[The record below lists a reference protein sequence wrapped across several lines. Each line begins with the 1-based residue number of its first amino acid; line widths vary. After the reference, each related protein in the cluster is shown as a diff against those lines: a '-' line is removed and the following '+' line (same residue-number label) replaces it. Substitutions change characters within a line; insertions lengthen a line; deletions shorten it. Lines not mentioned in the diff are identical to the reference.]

1 MRLNKFLF
9 LLFLTTDMVIS
20 QSSYTFN
27 GFVDYNYISRTS
39 DGSIINLPYR
49 LFGMNINHENNDIV
63 FRSNIA
69 VEHKLGEDTYFLSN
83 NSPSDFSLDM
93 REFYLQMFT
102 SWGELKIGKI
112 IHTWGNVDENSPIDI
127 VSPYD
132 YYYTFESGTDK
143 KMGAFSSTTDFYFSN
158 YKVGLTLSP
167 IHNTHRTPQEDD
179 DFPIKLPSNPTDEEF
194 MKINGLPLEIGIYG
208 SRTLGIGDI
217 AIHYFEGY
225 DRLFNLSGVNVYAF
239 GPDKS
244 FSIIDIIYGYRK
256 TKMIGVGTT
265 LFFGNTTFRGDA
277 ALFNTSDKNSA
288 TDFSSRISSYQPQ
301 IYDSLHYSYPLKEKA
316 NYFQATLQLE
326 IDLPFDLRF
335 VGQLFN
341 YDTLDYS
348 SDSLPLDEDISIP
361 NLEISVDELDP
372 ENIFTPGYGSS
383 LGVLTKKA
391 VLLSLQKKLADE
403 QLTLS
408 VSSLLDIN
416 SIDNSSS
423 VPGVIFSFET
433 SYNIKDNLYITMGYT
448 KIKGDKNHPLGE
460 DYRINIMEDFSHVR
474 ASLKYNF

>member
-1 MRLNKFLF
+1 MS
-9 LLFLTTDMVIS
+9 M
-20 QSSYTFN
+20 
-27 GFVDYNYISRTS
+27 
-39 DGSIINLPYR
+39 
-49 LFGMNINHENNDIV
+49 H
-63 FRSNIA
+63 
-69 VEHKLGEDTYFLSN
+69 
-83 NSPSDFSLDM
+83 LD
-93 REFYLQMFT
+93 Q
-102 SWGELKIGKI
+102 I
-112 IHTWGNVDENSPIDI
+112 
-127 VSPYD
+127 
-132 YYYTFESGTDK
+132 
-143 KMGAFSSTTDFYFSN
+143 
-158 YKVGLTLSP
+158 
-167 IHNTHRTPQEDD
+167 
-179 DFPIKLPSNPTDEEF
+179 
-194 MKINGLPLEIGIYG
+194 
-208 SRTLGIGDI
+208 
-217 AIHYFEGY
+217 
-225 DRLFNLSGVNVYAF
+225 
-239 GPDKS
+239 KS

-301 IYDSLHYSYPLKEKA
+301 IYDSLHYSYPLKEKD

-326 IDLPFDLRF
+326 IDLPFDLKF
-335 VGQLFN
+335 VGQLFT

-391 VLLSLQKKLADE
+391 VLLSLQKTLADE

-416 SIDNSSS
+416 SIDNRNS

-460 DYRINIMEDFSHVR
+460 DYRINIMEDFSTC
-474 ASLKYNF
+474 ASKFKI